1 MSSSLFWIIAAA
13 LVAAVLGMLLW
24 PLLRQRHAGMASRKA
39 LNAAVYRDQIAEL
52 ERDRASGALS
62 EADYTPAREE
72 LQRRLLDDAA
82 VPDEPEGLSAPRR
95 ATATAIA
102 LLVAVPLV
110 ATLLYGKLGNP
121 LGLLEENQ
129 LQASSSAASAQS
141 GGGGNQGGNPS
152 SAQGGGGK
160 AAGGNAGDLSK
171 LADGLAAKLE
181 KSPDNPPGWAMLGR
195 TYKAVG
201 RYDEAE
207 KAFKRAGAIME
218 SDPTLILEQA
228 ELIAIRAGGKLDG
241 KPMELIDRALKL
253 DPNHPQG
260 LLLAGSAAY
269 FRHDYA
275 TAVGYWEKMLKQL
288 QPGSEDARALTA
300 SIDKAKSQMG
310 AGQSGGSVAAAL
322 APVLADNAAQS
333 KPATTAQT
341 PPAAGSGKAAAAGGA
356 AISGRVELA
365 PALQAKAAPNDALFI
380 FARALSGPRMP
391 LAVLRAK
398 VSDLPMDFR
407 LDDSMAMAPGM
418 NLSAFPEV
426 SIEAKISKSGDAMV
440 KSGDLTGSTS
450 PVKSGTTHINIT
462 INQVT
467 P

>member
-1 MSSSLFWIIAAA
+1 MSSTQFWITAGA

-24 PLLRQRHAGMASRKA
+24 PLLRQRRPGAGSRKA

-62 EADYTPAREE
+62 ESDLVQAREE
-72 LQRRLLDDAA
+72 LQRRLLEDAEL
-82 VPDEPEGLSAPRR
+82 PDAPPASPPARSAM
-95 ATATAIA
+95 ATAIA
-102 LLVAVPLV
+102 LLIAVPLA

-121 LGLLEENQ
+121 LGLLAENQ
-129 LQASSSAASAQS
+129 LQAASSSSSAGQAQS
-141 GGGGNQGGNPS
+141 AGGNMGGNQSAAPAGGGGNS
-152 SAQGGGGK
+152 
-160 AAGGNAGDLSK
+160 GGNAGDLSK

-181 KSPDNPPGWAMLGR
+181 KNPDNPGGWAMLGR

-218 SDPTLILEQA
+218 TDPTLILEQA

-241 KPMELIDRALKL
+241 KPMELIEKALKL

-275 TAVGYWEKMLKQL
+275 AAIGYWEKMLKQL
-288 QPGSEDARALTA
+288 QPGSEDAKALTA
-300 SIDKAKSQMG
+300 SIDKARSQIG
-310 AGQSGGSVAAAL
+310 AGKAGDGSVAAAL
-322 APVLADNAAQS
+322 APVLAESSAS
-333 KPATTAQT
+333 PAK
-341 PPAAGSGKAAAAGGA
+341 PAAGPEAKAVAAPGATISGK
-356 AISGRVELA
+356 VDLA
-365 PALQAKAAPNDALFI
+365 SALKAKAAQGDSLFI
-380 FARALSGPRMP
+380 FARAMQGPRMP

-398 VSDLPMDFR
+398 VSDLPMDFK

-418 NLSAFPEV
+418 NISAFPEV
-426 SIEAKISKSGDAMV
+426 RIEAKISKSGDAIV
-440 KSGDLTGSTS
+440 KSGDLTGSVG
-450 PVKSGTTHINIT
+450 PVKLGATGVKVTIDQTT
-462 INQVT
+462 